1 MAHDLRHP
9 QAREP
14 IRATHPPPIHPPLS
28 PEPMTA
34 VASTW
39 RDPAPGRRFPEISW
53 ATVALV
59 FAGLAFLP
67 RAAAVQPLSA
77 LDPVEI
83 YADGFGDL
91 RGIVVDPQGNVF
103 VTDRARGAGTRLGPD
118 GTRPRVPR
126 GLAPP
131 PAPALDPAGRL
142 LIAEAKAGRVVRVEA
157 NGRRTVV

>member
-1 MAHDLRHP
+1 MR
-9 QAREP
+9 
-14 IRATHPPPIHPPLS
+14 
-28 PEPMTA
+28 A

-39 RDPAPGRRFPEISW
+39 RDHAPGRRFPEISW

-103 VTDRARGAGTRLGPD
+103 VTDRSPTASAPGWRADLRTPSASLSI
-118 GTRPRVPR
+118 PRAVC
-126 GLAPP
+126 
-131 PAPALDPAGRL
+131 
-142 LIAEAKAGRVVRVEA
+142 
-157 NGRRTVV
+157 